1 MGPRYLQAQIHA
13 DYATGLSI
21 WSGYRDEIKSM
32 YDSSVSKEDFND
44 HLIRE
49 YNKKIDR
56 LNQSTSLYISPFDAG
71 FRFIGD
77 SF

>member
-1 MGPRYLQAQIHA
+1 MGPRYLQAKIHS
-13 DYATGLSI
+13 DYATGLST
-21 WSGYRDEIKSM
+21 WSGYRDEIKLM
-32 YDSSVSKEDFND
+32 YDLSTSTQDFND

-56 LNQSTSLYISPFDAG
+56 LNQETGLYISPFDGG
-71 FRFIGD
+71 FRFIGE

>member
-1 MGPRYLQAQIHA
+1 MGPRYLQAKIHS
-13 DYATGLSI
+13 DYATGLST

-32 YDSSVSKEDFND
+32 YDLSTSTQDFND

-56 LNQSTSLYISPFDAG
+56 LNQSTGLYISPFDAG
-71 FRFIGD
+71 FRFTGE